1 MFGAGEGAE
10 MRNIYIVRHTESVH
24 HVQKLGGGWYD
35 TSLTEKGKAQAAKI
49 ATNLFDELKI
59 PGIPIYSS
67 DLKRCSEMAA
77 IFSKT
82 FNSPIILDKNLREMK
97 IGDAGGKSEEWQ
109 KANVIPQPVEGNRLD
124 HRAFNGAETRREV
137 GKRAYA
143 FWNQALKNADENIIV
158 ITHGFMTTFLIL
170 AWMKIP
176 VENMDYA
183 QFPRSSGVVTLLNE
197 DDFWHNRNVIY
208 TNKTDYLLK

>member
-1 MFGAGEGAE
+1 

-35 TSLTEKGKAQAAKI
+35 TSLTEKGKTQAAKI
-49 ATNLFDELKI
+49 AINLFDKLRI

-109 KANVIPQPVEGNRLD
+109 KANIIPQPAEGNRLD
-124 HRAFNGAETRREV
+124 HHVFNDAETRREV
-137 GKRAYA
+137 GERAYA
-143 FWNQALKNADENIIV
+143 FWDRALKQPEINIIV
-158 ITHGFMTTFLIL
+158 VTHGFMATFLIL

-176 VENMDYA
+176 VDNMDYA
-183 QFPRSSGVVTLLNE
+183 QFPGGSGGVTLWNE

-208 TNKTDYLLK
+208 TNKMNYLLE